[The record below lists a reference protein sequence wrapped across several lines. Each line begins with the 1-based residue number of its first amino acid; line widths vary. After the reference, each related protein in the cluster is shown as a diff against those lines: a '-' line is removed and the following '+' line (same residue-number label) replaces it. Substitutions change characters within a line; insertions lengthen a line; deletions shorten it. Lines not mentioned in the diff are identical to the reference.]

1 MDAKKVYFRL
11 TGTRAFLF
19 QIIFTVHAIY
29 FITEAG
35 LNPLQLVLLGTVM
48 EVSVLIFEIPTGVIA
63 DRLSR
68 KWSVIVGTVILGCA
82 HILEGAIPEFYSIAV
97 AYALW
102 GLGYT
107 FLSGAEEAWIADE
120 VQGKDLDKL
129 FFRSSQ
135 IGSWGSFAGIV
146 VAVIVSYMIS
156 VQFAILATGAAFLGL
171 AVWLVFSMPEKH
183 FVRMERTESSQLR
196 ELVVVLQQGYK
207 TIRGNTL
214 LLCMAGITTMWGLAS
229 EGFDRLWEIHFIKD
243 IHVPESSA
251 IIWFGVINAIA
262 LLLNIGLVQWIKGK
276 IEATGEQRFVLF
288 LFLINAG
295 LLISTFIFAF
305 SGQLWL
311 ALASYWV
318 SYTFRGL
325 NSPLF
330 SIWINQK
337 LESKGRATMLSMY
350 GQLDAFGQIAGGPI
364 VGWIALGFSI
374 SAGLLTTALFMVPV
388 LCFLWIARKYA
399 GIGTTLPEVAYQKS
413 SS

>member
-48 EVSVLIFEIPTGVIA
+48 EVSVLIFEVPTGVIA
-63 DRLSR
+63 DHLSR
-68 KWSVIVGTVILGCA
+68 KWSVIIGTVILGCA
-82 HILEGAIPEFYSIAV
+82 HILEGSIPEFYSIAV

-120 VQGKDLDKL
+120 VQGKELDKL

-135 IGSWGSFAGIV
+135 VGSWGRFAGIV
-146 VAVIVSYMIS
+146 VGVCVSYMES
-156 VQFAILATGAAFLGL
+156 VQFAIIAAGAAFLGL
-171 AVWLVFSMPEKH
+171 AFWLMFSMPEKH
-183 FVRMERTESSQLR
+183 FVKMERTESSHFGQLAA
-196 ELVVVLQQGYK
+196 VLQNGFK
-207 TIRGNTL
+207 TICGNTL
-214 LLCMAGITTMWGLAS
+214 LMCMAGITTMWGLAS
-229 EGFDRLWEIHFIKD
+229 EGFDRLWEIHFLKD
-243 IHVPESSA
+243 IHVPENSA

-276 IEATGEQRFVLF
+276 MEATGEQRFVLF

-295 LLISTFIFAF
+295 LFISTLIFAF
-305 SGQLWL
+305 SGELWL

-337 LESKGRATMLSMY
+337 LESKGRATMLSLF
-350 GQLDAFGQIAGGPI
+350 GQLDAFGQIAGGPL
-364 VGWIALGFSI
+364 VGWIALSLSI

-388 LCFLWIARKYA
+388 LFFLWISKRYA
-399 GIGTTLPEVAYQKS
+399 SMGKVLDVTYQKS